1 MNLKKALAVLGASL
15 ITFSCASS
23 AAMCTSASL
32 ISDLVDKL
40 NNDVF
45 DYGTIIETADGY
57 TYAKIIMESP
67 GSTLEFKNIAE
78 SDINNNSFI
87 NYAGTIEIGSEIYHV
102 CRQKPMYYPEQI
114 KNLETDYND
123 YIFYHVCREG
133 TDPNEGSFLPLYE
146 LIAAA
151 QNFGLK
157 TGKLTN
163 VTFDQNEY
171 KCSCDVSAL
180 KISDTSAPAKIY
192 SDVSMRKSSYI
203 VIGKYDFYSPEYYLA
218 LDNEMFARPDGC
230 FTINANKNI
239 LFNTANYVDSYA
251 ELNLG
256 RDSVYELSEKND
268 ISIDYHINDSLD
280 GKYGMVYTFYLSS
293 SDTNTRTEF
302 RIAEKIS
309 GMDIEEFFKSYEA
322 SYGVGN
328 SLQFKSSELLTS
340 YTQNG
345 HEYDLYKGIYHF
357 YGDVSSYDN
366 ICYLAVRK
374 DTGDA
379 DSYESSID
387 VYEHMSRIPEFTDVN
402 KISLIELAFHNCG
415 VLGTVDVTKN
425 DISLFERSIPD
436 VIAGDFNN
444 DKQIDSMDIVSAR
457 YAIISKLDDENAVT
471 DARMDLNQNGKFD
484 VADLVL
490 LQSFV
495 LGKIKSFT

>member
-32 ISDLVDKL
+32 ISDLVNKL

-45 DYGTIIETADGY
+45 DYGTIVETTDGY

-67 GSTLEFKNIAE
+67 DSTLEFKNIAE
-78 SDINNNSFI
+78 SDIKSNSFA

-123 YIFYHVCREG
+123 YIFYHVYREG
-133 TDPNEGSFLPLYE
+133 TDPNEGSFMPLYE
-146 LIAAA
+146 LIEAA

-180 KISDTSAPAKIY
+180 KLSDTAAPAKIY
-192 SDVSMRKSSYI
+192 SDISMRKSSYI
-203 VIGKYDFYSPEYYLA
+203 IIGKYDFYSPDYYLISG
-218 LDNEMFARPDGC
+218 NEMLARPDGC

-239 LFNTANYVDSYA
+239 LFNTANYVDSYV

-256 RDSVYELSEKND
+256 RISVYELSEKND
-268 ISIDYHINDSLD
+268 ISIDHHINDSMD
-280 GKYGMVYTFYLSS
+280 GKYGMVYTLYLSS
-293 SDTNTRTEF
+293 ADTNTHTEF

-309 GMDIEEFFKSYEA
+309 GMDIDEFFKSYEA

-328 SLQFKSSELLTS
+328 SLQFKSSELITS

-345 HEYDLYKGIYHF
+345 HEYDLYKGKYHF
-357 YGDVSSYDN
+357 YGDVSSYDD

-374 DTGDA
+374 DTDDA
-379 DSYESSID
+379 DSYESCID
-387 VYEHMSRIPEFTDVN
+387 VYEHMNHIPEFSAVN

-415 VLGTVDVTKN
+415 ALGSVDVTKN
-425 DISLFERSIPD
+425 DISFFENSIPD
-436 VIAGDFNN
+436 IIAGDFNN
-444 DKQIDSMDIVSAR
+444 DKQVDSMDLVSAR
-457 YAIISKLDDENAVT
+457 YAIISQLNDENTAA
-471 DARMDLNQNGKFD
+471 DAHMDLNKNGKFD

-495 LGKIKSFT
+495 LGKIKTLP

>member
-1 MNLKKALAVLGASL
+1 MNIKKTLSVISAVILG
-15 ITFSCASS
+15 FSCAS
-23 AAMCTSASL
+23 AGALCTSASL
-32 ISDLVDKL
+32 ISDLTDKL

-45 DYGTIIETADGY
+45 DYMSIVENDDGY
-57 TYAKIIMESP
+57 SYAKIVMDSP
-67 GSTLEFKNIAE
+67 SSTLEFKNIAE
-78 SDINNNSFI
+78 SEITNNSFI

-133 TDPNEGSFLPLYE
+133 TDPNEGSFMPLYE
-146 LIAAA
+146 LIWVA

-157 TGKLTN
+157 IGKLSN

-171 KCSCDVSAL
+171 KCSCGVSAL
-180 KISDTSAPAKIY
+180 KISDTTAPAKIY
-192 SDVSMRKSSYI
+192 SDISMKKSSYI
-203 VIGKYDFYSPEYYLA
+203 IIGDYDFYSPEYYLISG
-218 LDNEMFARPDGC
+218 NKMFARPNGC
-230 FTINANKNI
+230 FTVNAGENI
-239 LFNTANYVDSYA
+239 LFNTAKYVDSYA
-251 ELNLG
+251 ELNLA
-256 RDSVYELSEKND
+256 RTSVYELSEKND

-293 SDTNTRTEF
+293 ADTNTHTEF

-309 GMDIEEFFKSYEA
+309 GMDVEELFKSYEA

-328 SLQFKSSELLTS
+328 SLQFKSSELITS

-345 HEYDLYKGIYHF
+345 HEYDLYKGIYHY
-357 YGDVSSYDN
+357 YGEFSSYDD

-387 VYEHMSRIPEFTDVN
+387 VYEHMSRIPEFPAVS
-402 KISLIELAFHNCG
+402 KVSLIELAFHNCG
-415 VLGTVDVTKN
+415 ALGTVDVTKN
-425 DISLFERSIPD
+425 DIRFFENAVPD

-444 DKQIDSMDIVSAR
+444 DNIIDSMDIVSAR
-457 YAIISKLDDENAVT
+457 YAIISKLDNENAET
-471 DARMDLNQNGKFD
+471 DERMDLNKNGSFD
-484 VADLVL
+484 IADLVL